1 MLAQNNVTAMS
12 AAVEEN
18 PADITARLA
27 LADAVQETGDEV
39 GAVEIRR
46 EAEALAL
53 RAAILTAKVW
63 LREDQ
68 VFTLGTAMAAKGH
81 AARTA
86 ERHLGRGD
94 AVQVVIYADAA
105 ITKTGLRQV
114 GNGPI
119 LYYRQSSGGKW
130 GRSAQTFRVS
140 L

>member
-1 MLAQNNVTAMS
+1 MFAQNNVTAMS
-12 AAVEEN
+12 AVVAAN
-18 PADITARLA
+18 PADIAARLA

-39 GAVEIRR
+39 GAAEIRR
-46 EAEALAL
+46 EAEALDL

-68 VFTLGTAMAAKGH
+68 VFTLGTARAAKGH

-86 ERHLGRGD
+86 ERHLGRDD
-94 AVQVVIYADAA
+94 AALVVIYADVAV
-105 ITKTGLRQV
+105 TKTGLRKV

-119 LYYRQSSGGKW
+119 LYYRQSSSGTW